1 VSAGPV
7 VVDTGVVMAAADAD
21 DAWHARAAEVL
32 QARDAH
38 RLLLPTEA
46 AWRNRRRREGAPAMS
61 HMIGRPD
68 DDLLEVML
76 GDGAD
81 PEQVFIGGSPQAL
94 EEGDG
99 FEDRPPGDE
108 PTLPEL

>member
-46 AWRNRRRREGAPAMS
+46 ACGTAAGGKEP
-61 HMIGRPD
+61 RP
-68 DDLLEVML
+68 
-76 GDGAD
+76 
-81 PEQVFIGGSPQAL
+81 
-94 EEGDG
+94 
-99 FEDRPPGDE
+99 
-108 PTLPEL
+108 